1 MDALPRMQYAL
12 ELIDV
17 RKRFGDLVA
26 LDGVTVRLRPGSV
39 QGFLGENGAGK
50 STLMNV
56 AYGMIR
62 PDTGRLHVGANDVV
76 FRSPADAIAAGVGM
90 VHQHFMLARAMSVLD
105 NILLG
110 DRRGGAFLY
119 RHPTPGALLEMGEG
133 PGLGGGPWGRGGARG
148 GGGGPRGGG
157 FG

>member
-1 MDALPRMQYAL
+1 MPPPVLDLLDISKSFGPLRALR
-12 ELIDV
+12 
-17 RKRFGDLVA
+17 
-26 LDGVTVRLRPGSV
+26 GVTLRLAPGRCHGV
-39 QGFLGENGAGK
+39 LGENGAGK

-56 AYGMIR
+56 AYGMLR
-62 PDTGRLHVGANDVV
+62 PDAGTISVNDRLAS
-76 FRSPADAIAAGVGM
+76 FRSPRDAIASGVGM
-90 VHQHFMLARAMSVLD
+90 VHQHFMLAGAMTVLD
-105 NILLG
+105 NVLLG